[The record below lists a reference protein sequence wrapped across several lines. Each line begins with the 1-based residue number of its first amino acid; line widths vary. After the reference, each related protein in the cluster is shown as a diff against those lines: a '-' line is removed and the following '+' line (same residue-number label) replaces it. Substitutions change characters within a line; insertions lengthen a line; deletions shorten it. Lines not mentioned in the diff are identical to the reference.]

1 MKDKLEWAKILD
13 LEVSDDALS
22 FSIKKKYRVKIFK
35 SMTMF
40 DEVMDHLLSVS
51 HKTIVCLPTCSLQR
65 ETKINR
71 TADTVL
77 SLIKFNLLLFYSKD
91 VTH

>member
-1 MKDKLEWAKILD
+1 LKNKLELAKILD
-13 LEVSDDALS
+13 LEVFDDALS
-22 FSIKKKYRVKIFK
+22 FPITKYRVKIFK

-40 DEVMDHLLSVS
+40 DGVMDRLLSVI
-51 HKTIVCLPTCSLQR
+51 HKAIVYLPTCSLQR

-71 TADTVL
+71 TADNVL
-77 SLIKFNLLLFYSKD
+77 SLIKFNLMIFYSKD

>member
-1 MKDKLEWAKILD
+1 MMLVHLQSKNIGIE
-13 LEVSDDALS
+13 
-22 FSIKKKYRVKIFK
+22 IFK

-40 DEVMDHLLSVS
+40 DGVMDRLLSVI
-51 HKTIVCLPTCSLQR
+51 HKAIICLPTCLLQR

-77 SLIKFNLLLFYSKD
+77 SLIKFNLLIFYSKD

>member
-1 MKDKLEWAKILD
+1 MLEWAKILD
-13 LEVSDDALS
+13 LEVFDHALS
-22 FSIKKKYRVKIFK
+22 FAIKKYRIKIFK
-35 SMTMF
+35 STTMF
-40 DEVMDHLLSVS
+40 DGVMDHLLSVI
-51 HKTIVCLPTCSLQR
+51 HKAIVCLSTCSLQR

-77 SLIKFNLLLFYSKD
+77 SFIKFNLLIFYSKD

>member
-1 MKDKLEWAKILD
+1 MLIHLQSKNIGIE
-13 LEVSDDALS
+13 
-22 FSIKKKYRVKIFK
+22 IFK

-40 DEVMDHLLSVS
+40 DGVMDRLLSVI
-51 HKTIVCLPTCSLQR
+51 HKAIVCLPTCSLQR

-77 SLIKFNLLLFYSKD
+77 SLIKFNLLIFYYKN

>member
-1 MKDKLEWAKILD
+1 MMLVLLQSKNIGIE
-13 LEVSDDALS
+13 
-22 FSIKKKYRVKIFK
+22 IFK

-40 DEVMDHLLSVS
+40 DGIMDRLLSVI
-51 HKTIVCLPTCSLQR
+51 HKAIVCLSTCSLQR

-71 TADTVL
+71 TEDTVL
-77 SLIKFNLLLFYSKD
+77 SLIKFNLLIFYSKD

>member
-1 MKDKLEWAKILD
+1 
-13 LEVSDDALS
+13 
-22 FSIKKKYRVKIFK
+22 
-35 SMTMF
+35 MF
-40 DEVMDHLLSVS
+40 DGVMDRLLSVI
-51 HKTIVCLPTCSLQR
+51 HKAIVCLSTCSLQR

-77 SLIKFNLLLFYSKD
+77 SLIKFNLLIFYSKD

>member
-1 MKDKLEWAKILD
+1 MMLIHLQSKNIGIE
-13 LEVSDDALS
+13 
-22 FSIKKKYRVKIFK
+22 IFK

-40 DEVMDHLLSVS
+40 DGVMDRLLSVI
-51 HKTIVCLPTCSLQR
+51 HKAIVCLPTCSLQR

-77 SLIKFNLLLFYSKD
+77 SLIKFNLLIFYYKN

>member
-1 MKDKLEWAKILD
+1 MKDKLECAYILD
-13 LEVSDDALS
+13 LEVFDDAIS
-22 FSIKKKYRVKIFK
+22 FAIKQYRVKIFK

-40 DEVMDHLLSVS
+40 DAVMDRLLSVIQ
-51 HKTIVCLPTCSLQR
+51 KAIVCLPTCSLQR

-77 SLIKFNLLLFYSKD
+77 SLIKFNLLIFYFKD